1 MKKFIQKM
9 SILPSSVILIFDI
22 CCVFIA
28 AILAVFIRGNI
39 GLPSKLTIDD
49 YLIAPFMI
57 VLIRSLVFL
66 AFGTHRMV
74 VRYTDSKDLITIFL
88 ASIVGSLIL
97 FMINLI
103 MDARGLPRI
112 IPTSII
118 YIELPITIALLIFYR
133 IQFKSYYLETINP
146 TKLKKNVV
154 IFGAGES
161 GIVTK
166 RVFDRDQI
174 SKYNVVAFFDED
186 PNKIGMTLESLRVL
200 PFSQLSDFFAK
211 NNISIIII
219 SIQNLPAAKK
229 NEITEIALLHDVK
242 VLVVP
247 PVLKWINGELSFK
260 QIKQIKI
267 EELLEREPIQ
277 MDQSLVSPE
286 IYDKTIWITG
296 AAGSI
301 GSEIVRQLLSFRF
314 KKLVLIDNAETPT
327 FFLTNFCNS
336 QNYSGSIN
344 ILLMD
349 ITDKKRI
356 EKVMQEETPD
366 IIYHAA
372 AYKHVPVMEENV
384 GAAIKTNVEGTKN
397 LADLAVQYKVDK
409 FVMISTDK
417 AVNPTSVM
425 GASKRIAEIYVQSL
439 NFEQPHTKF
448 ITTRFGNV
456 LGSNGSVIPLF
467 RKQIEKGGPLTVTHP
482 DITRYFM
489 TISEACQLVITAGA
503 MGDGGEIFIFDMGES
518 VKIYDLA
525 VKMIKLSG
533 LTLGKDINIEF
544 TGLRPGEKLYEEL
557 LANKENTKQTT
568 HEKIMIAN
576 IIRYPYDEVVNKVE
590 SLIRMQDEDP
600 LQIVKK
606 MKEIVP
612 EFYSQNSTF
621 AVLNGPTKA

>member
-1 MKKFIQKM
+1 
-9 SILPSSVILIFDI
+9 
-22 CCVFIA
+22 
-28 AILAVFIRGNI
+28 
-39 GLPSKLTIDD
+39 
-49 YLIAPFMI
+49 
-57 VLIRSLVFL
+57 
-66 AFGTHRMV
+66 MV

-336 QNYSGSIN
+336 QNYSGSID